1 VGKTYCFE
9 TLVKMHK
16 LMKEIEKHRMLL
28 EDEYIKT
35 GSISPSLLHTEQ
47 KIDAM
52 VVEYMLLAQE
62 ASV

>member
-1 VGKTYCFE
+1 
-9 TLVKMHK
+9 
-16 LMKEIEKHRMLL
+16 MKEIEKHRMLL